1 MITILPDWIRALLD
15 RMALFILD
23 FIHILRSQN
32 ESEGY

>member
-1 MITILPDWIRALLD
+1 MNLADWIRALLD

-23 FIHILRSQN
+23 LISNLSRN

>member
-1 MITILPDWIRALLD
+1 MSLADLIRALLD

-23 FIHILRSQN
+23 LISNLSRN

>member
-1 MITILPDWIRALLD
+1 MNLADLILALLD

-23 FIHILRSQN
+23 LISNLSRN